1 MRKEFGVNFEGRLN
15 FDYHVNTLLKEVSEM
30 CHALER
36 VCNYMDK
43 TKRRV
48 LMNTFITSQFPSCDL
63 GWMFHSRT
71 LNNRIN
77 KIHEK
82 ALTL

>member
-1 MRKEFGVNFEGRLN
+1 MQENVIFSLVLVCQLIFVLPILRSRMRKEFGVNFEGRLN
-15 FDYHVNTLLKEVSEM
+15 FDYHVNTLLKEVSET

-48 LMNTFITSQFPSCDL
+48 LMNTFITS
-63 GWMFHSRT
+63 
-71 LNNRIN
+71 
-77 KIHEK
+77 
-82 ALTL
+82 